1 MTEVCR
7 VLVVEPSDLF
17 RGFLDAVMDDAG
29 YDVLSVAPDEHMAS
43 LLQQQEFHVVIL
55 ASAISPKSGGA
66 LRLAKEARQRGSAVI
81 IALDEPWHRAA
92 FAGGDYSFLWKPFR
106 PRDLVALVE
115 RLIEEREMD
124 CEPSNATTTERSEF

>member
-1 MTEVCR
+1 MVELCR

-29 YDVLSVAPDEHMAS
+29 YDVLAVAPDEHLTS
-43 LLQQQEFHVVIL
+43 LLQQQEFDVVIL

-66 LRLAKEARQRGSAVI
+66 LRLGNEAQQRGSAVI

-92 FAGGDYSFLWKPFR
+92 FAGGGYSFLWKPFR

-115 RLIEEREMD
+115 RLREDRAMD
-124 CEPSNATTTERSEF
+124 CGLSNLRT

>member
-1 MTEVCR
+1 MAELCR

-29 YDVLSVAPDEHMAS
+29 YDVLAVAPDEHLRS
-43 LLQQQEFHVVIL
+43 LLQQQDFHIVIL

-66 LRLAKEARQRGSAVI
+66 LQLAKLARQRGGTVI

-92 FAGGDYSFLWKPFR
+92 FTGGGYSFLWKPFR

-115 RLIEEREMD
+115 RLREEREMD
-124 CEPSNATTTERSEF
+124 CAPSNASREISDV